1 MIMDSL
7 IALLG
12 RAGQILSICD
22 HTLLISPFI
31 QELPSLSAFMSL
43 EELARAVDSI
53 PHEVLH
59 AVCIGVN
66 NSLSLLK

>member
-1 MIMDSL
+1 MI
-7 IALLG
+7 AFLG
-12 RAGQILSICD
+12 KAGQILSVCD
-22 HTLLISPFI
+22 CTLFISPII
-31 QELPSLSAFMSL
+31 QELHLFQPQFIPL

-66 NSLSLLK
+66 ISLSLLKLHP